1 MLEMPMF
8 PLEQTVLPSAMVPLH
23 IFEERYRALAR
34 DVAAL
39 DEPEFGITMI
49 ERGREVGGDDL
60 RSEVGVVARTVQA
73 QEFPDGRWGIVAI
86 ATRRI
91 RVDRW
96 LRDDPYPRALVT
108 AWPDS
113 DTDIDPE
120 RIDQLR
126 AQLKR
131 ISDAARQIAPGRGID
146 EPAIDS
152 DDPTYGA
159 WQLVVAAQLGA
170 LDNQRLLLEE
180 GWHLRAPL
188 ALELLTQRADIL
200 EALC

>member
-34 DVAAL
+34 HVVAL

-60 RSEVGVVARTVQA
+60 RSEVGVVARIVQA
-73 QEFPDGRWGIVAI
+73 QELPDGRWGIVAI

-96 LRDDPYPRALVT
+96 LKDDPYPRALAT
-108 AWPDS
+108 DWPDS

-120 RIDQLR
+120 RIDQLH

-131 ISDAARQIAPGRGID
+131 ISDAARQISPGRGVD

-152 DDPTYGA
+152 DDPTYAA

-170 LDNQRLLLEE
+170 LDNQRLLLAE
-180 GWHLRAPL
+180 GWHLRGPL